1 MKPHERIIRSRGE
14 VPGQER
20 RDMPTGDGEPYE
32 AYAKTEGF
40 PQMGF
45 SVFCRN
51 RQRHVFFYHN
61 MDNLDLVEQGDDE
74 FVRFTHRGKAVTM
87 RGRDL
92 HGLVEAVIA
101 HTLQAI
107 YEYDEAIYDPIQ
119 RGERV
124 IDRIAVTTLPGAV
137 PDARKPADDPGPG
150 PLSAQGEA

>member
-1 MKPHERIIRSRGE
+1 MKPFERIILSRGE
-14 VPGQER
+14 LPSRER
-20 RDMPTGDGEPYE
+20 RDAPMGDNEPYE
-32 AYAKTEGF
+32 AYSKTEGF

-51 RQRHVFFYHN
+51 RHRHVFFYHN
-61 MDNLDLVEQGDDE
+61 LDNLDLIEQGDDE

-107 YEYDEAIYDPIQ
+107 YEFDPALYAPLNA
-119 RGERV
+119 GDRV
-124 IDRIAVTTLPGAV
+124 IDRIAVTTLGETV
-137 PDARKPADDPGPG
+137 PADREQDG
-150 PLSAQGEA
+150 AR